1 MKQNWKLGNI
11 LKHIWATNQWQ
22 RRDLPYMWNLQKKKK
37 IQTHRTES
45 RLLIAKGKSG
55 VGEMCE
61 AGLSVQTSSDKWKSP
76 GDVLHIMATIV
87 NSALLYAWK

>member
-1 MKQNWKLGNI
+1 MTKERSPLYVKS
-11 LKHIWATNQWQ
+11 T
-22 RRDLPYMWNLQKKKK
+22 KKKK

-61 AGLSVQTSSDKWKSP
+61 AGLSVQTSSDK
-76 GDVLHIMATIV
+76 
-87 NSALLYAWK
+87 

>member
-1 MKQNWKLGNI
+1 MEIYSNTYGQLIYDKGEISLIFEIYK
-11 LKHIWATNQWQ
+11 K
-22 RRDLPYMWNLQKKKK
+22 KKKK